1 MIYSDQ
7 DTIAAIATA
16 MSDAGIGIIR
26 VSGPDAISIV
36 DNCYLNAHK
45 EHDLMFH
52 AAGTIQYGYFC
63 DYREE
68 IIDEIMISVMKA
80 PHSYTREDVIEINSH
95 GGMLVMNEILQT
107 LTLLGCRIAQPG
119 EFTKRAFLNGRI
131 DLTKAEAVMDIIS
144 ADSDF
149 ALKNSQRQL
158 RGKVY
163 DKIVT
168 MRKEILY
175 ENAFIESAL
184 DDPENY
190 DLNDYPQKL
199 LNKVMML
206 STDSKKLLDTSE
218 EGKLRKDGI
227 RTVIVGKHNSGKSSL
242 LNILTGEERAIVTE
256 IAGTTRDAIE
266 ETVRIDDIV
275 LHVTDTA
282 GIRDT
287 QDQIEKIGVEK
298 AKKYASEADMILY
311 MIDSTRNLDG
321 EDAAIVNM
329 IAGKK
334 TIILLNK
341 SDLGEKSK
349 VSENDILQIFRQ
361 ESSCCNLC
369 LNHRNLYSCIMNQ
382 NDVIPII
389 RTSMIDL
396 NGIDLLKTAISEL
409 FLKGE
414 LVPKQEIY
422 ITNVRH
428 KNALQR
434 AYDSLLLVQKSIEQN
449 MSEDFFAIDLMNAY
463 QALGEIIGEDIGDD
477 LVNEIFSKFCMGK

>member
-1 MIYSDQ
+1 MIYSEQ

-26 VSGPDAISIV
+26 VSGPDAVSIV

-45 EHDLMFH
+45 KHDLLFH

-63 DYREE
+63 DRNEE
-68 IIDEIMISVMKA
+68 IIDEIMVSVMKA
-80 PHSYTREDVIEINSH
+80 PHSYTREDVVEINSH
-95 GGMLVMNEILQT
+95 GGMLVMKEILHC
-107 LTLLGCRIAQPG
+107 LILCGCRLAQPG

-168 MRKEILY
+168 IRKDILY
-175 ENAFIESAL
+175 EIAFIESAL

-190 DLNDYPQKL
+190 DLNGYPQKL

-206 STDSKKLLDTSE
+206 SADCKKLLDTSE
-218 EGKLRKDGI
+218 EGKIRKDGI
-227 RTVIVGKHNSGKSSL
+227 RTVIVGKPNSGKSSL

-256 IAGTTRDAIE
+256 IAGTTRDVIE
-266 ETVRIDDIV
+266 ETVRMDDIV

-287 QDQIEKIGVEK
+287 QDQIEKIGVAK
-298 AKKYASEADMILY
+298 AKKYASEAELILY
-311 MIDSTRNLDG
+311 MIDSTRNLDE
-321 EDAAIVNM
+321 EDAAIVQV
-329 IAGKK
+329 IADKK

-341 SDLGEKSK
+341 SDLAEKNK
-349 VSENDILQIFRQ
+349 VSENDILQLFNQ
-361 ESSCCNLC
+361 KNPAFSLC
-369 LNHRNLYSCIMNQ
+369 MNQ
-382 NDVIPII
+382 RARYCGIIKQNDTIPII
-389 RTSMIDL
+389 RTSMIDQ
-396 NGIDLLKTAISEL
+396 NGIDLLKNAISEL

-414 LVPKQEIY
+414 IVPKQEIY
-422 ITNVRH
+422 ITNIRH

-434 AYDSLLLVQKSIEQN
+434 AYENLLLVQKSIEQN
-449 MSEDFFAIDLMNAY
+449 MSEDFFAIDLMNVY

>member
-7 DTIAAIATA
+7 DTIVAIATA

-36 DNCYLNAHK
+36 DNCYLNAKK
-45 EHDLMFH
+45 EHDLILH
-52 AAGTIQYGYFC
+52 AAGTIQYGFFC
-63 DYREE
+63 DHNNE
-68 IIDEIMISVMKA
+68 IIDEIMVSVMKA

-95 GGMLVMNEILQT
+95 GGMLIMKEILQS
-107 LTLLGCRIAQPG
+107 LTMYGCRLAQPG

-131 DLTKAEAVMDIIS
+131 DLTRAEAVMDIIS
-144 ADSDF
+144 ANSDF

-158 RGKVY
+158 RGNVY
-163 DKIVT
+163 NKIIS
-168 MRKEILY
+168 MRKDILY
-175 ENAFIESAL
+175 EIAFIESAL

-190 DLNDYPQKL
+190 DLKGYPHKL
-199 LNKVMML
+199 LNRILIL
-206 STDSKKLLDTSE
+206 SDNCKKLLDTSE
-218 EGKLRKDGI
+218 EGKIRKDGI
-227 RTVIVGKHNSGKSSL
+227 RTVIVGKPNSGKSSL

-256 IAGTTRDAIE
+256 IAGTTRDVIE
-266 ETVRIDDIV
+266 ETVKIDDIV

-282 GIRDT
+282 GIRHT

-298 AKKYASEADMILY
+298 AKKYASEADLILY
-311 MIDSTRNLDG
+311 MIDSTMNLDK
-321 EDAAIVNM
+321 EDLDIIKM

-341 SDLGEKSK
+341 NDIQGKNK
-349 VSENDILQIFRQ
+349 VLENDILQIFKQ
-361 ESSCCNLC
+361 ENSSCELS
-369 LNHRNLYSCIMNQ
+369 LYQLPLYSAISNQ
-382 NDVIPII
+382 NERIPII
-389 RTSMIDL
+389 RTSMIDQ

-414 LVPKQEIY
+414 IVPNQEIY

-434 AYDSLLLVQKSIEQN
+434 AYESLLLVRGSIEQE
-449 MSEDFFAIDLMNAY
+449 MSEDFFAIDLMNCY